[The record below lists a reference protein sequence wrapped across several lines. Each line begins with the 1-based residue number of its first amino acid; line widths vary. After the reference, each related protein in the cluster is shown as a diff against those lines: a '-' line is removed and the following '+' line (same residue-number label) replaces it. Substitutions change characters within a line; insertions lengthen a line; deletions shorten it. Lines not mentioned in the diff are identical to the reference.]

1 MNSRSPL
8 SKKEYISAL
17 KGRMGSPFH
26 FGMERSCGFF
36 LGGFFYITH
45 HCSHEWNRKITGER
59 NTAIGIVNKDGDGC
73 KVRYFMI
80 KGLLAPHCLLGMFLF
95 CLAICLIVL
104 LQEDVDPATR
114 VFTLPISI
122 VFPLLAGLGTAVIE
136 GTTEQSEEGAK
147 ILRCML
153 LDPSD
158 PFSYMNNYDKR

>member
-1 MNSRSPL
+1 MKIRPSL
-8 SKKEYISAL
+8 SKKEYLSAL
-17 KGRMGSPFH
+17 KARMGSPFH

-45 HCSHEWNRKITGER
+45 HCGHEWNRKITGER
-59 NTAIGIVNKDGDGC
+59 NTAIGIVRKDADGC
-73 KVRYFMI
+73 KVSYAMI

-95 CLAICLIVL
+95 CLAICLTVL

-122 VFPLLAGLGTAVIE
+122 VFPLLAGLGNAVTE
-136 GTTEQSEEGAK
+136 GMSEQSEEGRN

-153 LDPSD
+153 LDPAD
-158 PFSYMNNYDKR
+158 PFSYMNNHNKQ